1 MDELKQW
8 LGETFYREIT
18 TTKTYQ
24 GYQSERISQGNYQ
37 YTTFELPFDV
47 TVTETK
53 QVLDLCDYCHMA
65 SGGSKMIPITEALDL
80 FNLPSIGHYLIVA
93 FVGVWALRLIY
104 HK

>member
-8 LGETFYREIT
+8 LGETFYCEIT

-37 YTTFELPFDV
+37 YTTFQLPFDV

-53 QVLDLCDYCHMA
+53 EVLDVQACC
-65 SGGSKMIPITEALDL
+65 
-80 FNLPSIGHYLIVA
+80 A
-93 FVGVWALRLIY
+93 FVIVVLTFVTIVTWLRGAL
-104 HK
+104 K